1 MNVARS
7 IAIAAVLAATLLPP
21 ALPQEAPGPVRA
33 EVSDLRWTDT
43 ERNRALPLRLRL
55 PDAPGPRPLI
65 LFSHGLGGSV
75 DAGRLWAE
83 HWASHGF
90 AVIHL
95 QHPGS
100 DAAVWSESRQPAA
113 DLRQAADGNQFL
125 ARVGDVKFVLDE
137 LGRRQRAGDPQ
148 TARLDLSRVGLA
160 GHSFGAI
167 TTQAI
172 AGQQFDVPPRLAER
186 IGPTADPRPRAF
198 VAFSPSARGREQLPQ
213 FAAITRPFFT
223 ITGTDDGMVGLGL
236 GVPPAQR
243 LLPYEG
249 MPPGDKF
256 LLNLTGADHMIFS
269 GGERWRGS
277 ADPARDAAQI
287 RWVQATTTAFWLA
300 YLSDDRAALGWLRA
314 LDPVL
319 GGQGRFLHK

>member
-1 MNVARS
+1 MNIARS
-7 IAIAAVLAATLLPP
+7 IAIAALLAATLLPP
-21 ALPQEAPGPVRA
+21 ASSQEAQGPFRA
-33 EVSDLRWTDT
+33 EVHDLRWTDT
-43 ERNRALPLRLRL
+43 ARNRTLSLRLRL
-55 PDAPGPRPLI
+55 PAAPGPRPLV

-75 DAGRLWAE
+75 DAGHLWAE

-90 AVIHL
+90 AVLHL

-113 DLRQAADGNQFL
+113 DLRQAADGNQLL

-148 TARLDLSRVGLA
+148 TARLDLARIGLA

-172 AGQQFDVPPRLAER
+172 AGQQYDVPPRFAQR
-186 IGPTADPRPRAF
+186 IGPTSDPRPRAF
-198 VAFSPSARGREQLPQ
+198 IAFSPSARGREQLPQ
-213 FAAITRPFFT
+213 FAPMTRPFFS
-223 ITGTDDGMVGLGL
+223 ITGTEDGMVGLGL

-256 LLNLTGADHMIFS
+256 LLNLNGADHMIFS

-277 ADPARDAAQI
+277 ADPARDAAQV
-287 RWVQATTTAFWLA
+287 RRVQATTTAFWRA
-300 YLSDDRAALGWLRA
+300 YLSDDREALAWLRA
-314 LDPVL
+314 LEPML
-319 GGQGRFLHK
+319 GGQGRFEFK